1 MNRTLRER
9 VMDEADLCRNDGA
22 DDIARLLDEVAAAQA
37 EQDRRLQLAMQN
49 YERWKAHAIEL
60 SARLQQYEPG
70 AGMALNAAPQPAAQP
85 VPFDASAE
93 CSPMLTQCPRC
104 KNPHHACDGGNKP
117 AAQPVAVPETL
128 RLDRALAFVPDGYA
142 LVPVEP
148 TREMRKA
155 ATIEQ
160 EHHRRMSLSL
170 FGDEPAAVIYRAMLS
185 AAPKLQQ

>member
-1 MNRTLRER
+1 MSKTLRER

-22 DDIARLLDEVAAAQA
+22 DDIARLLDEVAAALADQAQA
-37 EQDRRLQLAMQN
+37 EPVGRLVADLYDGHVFHPRIPDDWSMLGKDL
-49 YERWKAHAIEL
+49 YT
-60 SARLQQYEPG
+60 
-70 AGMALNAAPQPAAQP
+70 APQ
-85 VPFDASAE
+85 
-93 CSPMLTQCPRC
+93 
-104 KNPHHACDGGNKP
+104 P

-128 RLDRALAFVPDGYA
+128 QLDRALAFVPDGYA

>member
-1 MNRTLRER
+1 MSKTLRER
-9 VMDEADLCRNDGA
+9 VMDEADLCRNEGA
-22 DDIARLLDEVAAAQA
+22 DDIARLLDEVAAALADQAQA
-37 EQDRRLQLAMQN
+37 EPDRRLELAMQN
-49 YERWKAHAIEL
+49 YERWKAHAIKL

-70 AGMALNAAPQPAAQP
+70 AGMALSQ
-85 VPFDASAE
+85 
-93 CSPMLTQCPRC
+93 
-104 KNPHHACDGGNKP
+104 P

-128 RLDRALAFVPDGYA
+128 RLDRVLAFVPDGYA